1 MATESGDSRHGGYGH
16 ECWDGCEMM
25 ATEPCPE
32 CGYESGHRESCP
44 GYYNDS
50 PTDDTPAGLKF
61 VDPVRMRPHEEPLD
75 LPTVGLT
82 DERIDI
88 EINAMWAR
96 AHQMSMIEREEYRG
110 LARRIEAIVRE
121 DCEKQADNRVA
132 LQRYGGMT
140 KVCRNHNAA
149 DFNFDDVEKCVLC
162 REEKARK
169 DERERAAKIVND
181 LIMGADS
188 VADAIL
194 RDEDEAPRTYKSDYK
209 GDLGN

>member
-1 MATESGDSRHGGYGH
+1 MATESGDNRHGGYGH
-16 ECWDGCEMM
+16 ECWDGCEIM
-25 ATEPCPE
+25 AIEPCPE

-44 GYYNDS
+44 GHYGDS

-82 DERIDI
+82 DEQIHRCFYKSVDNM
-88 EINAMWAR
+88 EA
-96 AHQMSMIEREEYRG
+96 
-110 LARRIEAIVRE
+110 ARRIEATVRE